1 MKKHL
6 LLLVF
11 ALLPMFTMADEGGS
25 CGKDVSYSFETATGT
40 LTIQGTGEMRNYN
53 FTLTPWRSYRS
64 DILVVII
71 KDGVTNIGNSAF
83 FGCSALSFVSIPN
96 SVTTIGA
103 NAFFGCTSLP
113 YIEIPNGVTS
123 IGDRAFF
130 GCTNLTDVEIS
141 DNVTSIGNSAF
152 RDCAGLTSVT
162 IGSGVKKIGNY
173 AFSSGVNLS
182 SINVNMNIP
191 IEIDE
196 SVFEY
201 TGRNYSSD
209 IIYLAATL
217 NVPTGTKALYS
228 NVASWKNFMNIQEPE
243 PEPEPEPQPEP
254 SAINNVNGNATSSTY
269 YTVGG
274 AQLKNAQRGLNIVRM
289 SDGTTRKVMV
299 K

>member
-6 LLLVF
+6 LFLVF
-11 ALLPMFTMADEGGS
+11 ALLPMFTMADEGGT

-40 LTIQGTGEMRNYN
+40 LTIQGTGEMKNYN

-71 KDGVTNIGNSAF
+71 KDGVTSIGNSAF
-83 FGCSALSFVSIPN
+83 FDCSALSYVSIPN
-96 SVTTIGA
+96 SVTSIGA
-103 NAFFGCTSLP
+103 NAFLGCTSL
-113 YIEIPNGVTS
+113 T
-123 IGDRAFF
+123 A
-130 GCTNLTDVEIS
+130 VEIS

-152 RDCAGLTSVT
+152 RDCTGLTSVT

-201 TGRNYSSD
+201 TGGNYSSD

-228 NVASWKNFMNIQEPE
+228 NVASWKNFMNIQE

>member
-11 ALLPMFTMADEGGS
+11 ALLPMFTMADEGGT

-40 LTIQGTGEMRNYN
+40 LTIQGTGDMKNYN

-71 KDGVTNIGNSAF
+71 KDGVTSIGNYAF
-83 FGCSALSFVSIPN
+83 FDCSALSYVSIPN
-96 SVTTIGA
+96 SVTSIGA
-103 NAFFGCTSLP
+103 NAFLGCTSL
-113 YIEIPNGVTS
+113 T
-123 IGDRAFF
+123 A
-130 GCTNLTDVEIS
+130 VEIS

-152 RDCAGLTSVT
+152 RDCTGLTSVT

-201 TGRNYSSD
+201 TGGNYSSD

-217 NVPTGTKALYS
+217 NVPAGTKALYS
-228 NVASWKNFMNIQEPE
+228 NVASWKNFMNIQE

-289 SDGTTRKVMV
+289 SNGTTRKVMV

>member
-40 LTIQGTGEMRNYN
+40 LTIQGTGDMKNYN

-83 FGCSALSFVSIPN
+83 FDCSALSFVSIPN
-96 SVTTIGA
+96 SVTSIGA
-103 NAFFGCTSLP
+103 NAFLGCT
-113 YIEIPNGVTS
+113 G
-123 IGDRAFF
+123 
-130 GCTNLTDVEIS
+130 LTAVEIS

-152 RDCAGLTSVT
+152 RDCTGLTSVT

-201 TGRNYSSD
+201 TGGNYSSN

-243 PEPEPEPQPEP
+243 PEP
-254 SAINNVNGNATSSTY
+254 SAINNVNGNTTSSTY

>member
-6 LLLVF
+6 LFLVF
-11 ALLPMFTMADEGGS
+11 ALLPMFTMADEGGT

-71 KDGVTNIGNSAF
+71 KDGVTSIGNSAF
-83 FGCSALSFVSIPN
+83 FDCSALSYVSIPN
-96 SVTTIGA
+96 SVTSIGA
-103 NAFFGCTSLP
+103 NAFLGCTSL
-113 YIEIPNGVTS
+113 T
-123 IGDRAFF
+123 A
-130 GCTNLTDVEIS
+130 VEIS

-152 RDCAGLTSVT
+152 RDCTELTSVT

-201 TGRNYSSD
+201 TGGNYSSD

-228 NVASWKNFMNIQEPE
+228 NVASWKNFMNIQE

>member
-6 LLLVF
+6 LFMVF
-11 ALLPMFTMADEGGS
+11 ALLPMFTMADEGGT

-40 LTIQGTGEMRNYN
+40 LTIQGTGEMKNYN

-71 KDGVTNIGNSAF
+71 KDGVTNVGNSAF
-83 FGCSALSFVSIPN
+83 FDCSALSFVSIPN
-96 SVTTIGA
+96 SVTSIGA
-103 NAFFGCTSLP
+103 NAFLGCT
-113 YIEIPNGVTS
+113 G
-123 IGDRAFF
+123 
-130 GCTNLTDVEIS
+130 LTAVEIS

-152 RDCAGLTSVT
+152 RDCTGLTSVT

-201 TGRNYSSD
+201 TGGNYSSD

>member
-11 ALLPMFTMADEGGS
+11 ALLPMFTMADEGGT

-40 LTIQGTGEMRNYN
+40 LTIQGTGEMKNYN

-71 KDGVTNIGNSAF
+71 KDGVTSIGNYAF
-83 FGCSALSFVSIPN
+83 FDCSALSFVSIPN
-96 SVTTIGA
+96 SVTSIGA
-103 NAFFGCTSLP
+103 NAFLGCTSLTA
-113 YIEIPNGVTS
+113 I
-123 IGDRAFF
+123 
-130 GCTNLTDVEIS
+130 EIS

-152 RDCAGLTSVT
+152 RDCTGLTSVT

-201 TGRNYSSD
+201 TGGNYSSD

-217 NVPTGTKALYS
+217 NVPAGTKALYS
-228 NVASWKNFMNIQEPE
+228 NVASWKNFMNIQE

>member
-6 LLLVF
+6 LFMVF
-11 ALLPMFTMADEGGS
+11 ALLPMFTMADEGGT

-40 LTIQGTGEMRNYN
+40 LTIQGTGEMKNYN

-71 KDGVTNIGNSAF
+71 KDGVTNVGNSAF
-83 FGCSALSFVSIPN
+83 FDCSALSFVSIPN
-96 SVTTIGA
+96 SVTSIGA
-103 NAFFGCTSLP
+103 NAFLGCTS
-113 YIEIPNGVTS
+113 
-123 IGDRAFF
+123 
-130 GCTNLTDVEIS
+130 LTDVEIS
-141 DNVTSIGNSAF
+141 DNVISIGNSAF
-152 RDCAGLTSVT
+152 RDCTGLTSVT

-201 TGRNYSSD
+201 TGGNYSSD

-217 NVPTGTKALYS
+217 NVPAGTKALYS

>member
-40 LTIQGTGEMRNYN
+40 LTIQGTGEMKNYN

-71 KDGVTNIGNSAF
+71 KDGVTSIGNYAF
-83 FGCSALSFVSIPN
+83 FDCSALSFVSIPN
-96 SVTTIGA
+96 SVTSIGA
-103 NAFFGCTSLP
+103 NAFLGCTSL
-113 YIEIPNGVTS
+113 T
-123 IGDRAFF
+123 A
-130 GCTNLTDVEIS
+130 VEIS

-152 RDCAGLTSVT
+152 RDCTGLTSVT

-173 AFSSGVNLS
+173 AFSCG
-182 SINVNMNIP
+182 
-191 IEIDE
+191 
-196 SVFEY
+196 
-201 TGRNYSSD
+201 D

-217 NVPTGTKALYS
+217 NVPAGTKALYS

-254 SAINNVNGNATSSTY
+254 SAINNVNGNATSSIY

>member
-25 CGKDVSYSFETATGT
+25 CGKDVSYTFETATGT
-40 LTIQGTGEMRNYN
+40 LTIQGTGDMKNYN
-53 FTLTPWRSYRS
+53 LTLTPWRSYRS

-71 KDGVTNIGNSAF
+71 KDGVTSIGNYAF
-83 FGCSALSFVSIPN
+83 FDCSALSFVSIPN
-96 SVTTIGA
+96 SVTSIGA
-103 NAFFGCTSLP
+103 NAFLGCTSLTA
-113 YIEIPNGVTS
+113 I
-123 IGDRAFF
+123 
-130 GCTNLTDVEIS
+130 EIS

-152 RDCAGLTSVT
+152 RDCTGLTSVT
-162 IGSGVKKIGNY
+162 IGSGVKKIGNF
-173 AFSSGVNLS
+173 AFSCGVNLS

-201 TGRNYSSD
+201 TGGNYSSD

-217 NVPTGTKALYS
+217 NVPAGTKALYS

-243 PEPEPEPQPEP
+243 PEPQPEPEPEP

>member
-25 CGKDVSYSFETATGT
+25 CGKDVSYTFETATGT
-40 LTIQGTGEMRNYN
+40 LTIQGTGDMKNYN
-53 FTLTPWRSYRS
+53 FSLTPWRSYRS

-71 KDGVTNIGNSAF
+71 KDGVTSIGNYAF
-83 FGCSALSFVSIPN
+83 FDCSALSFVSIPN
-96 SVTTIGA
+96 SVTSIGA
-103 NAFFGCTSLP
+103 NAFLGCTSL
-113 YIEIPNGVTS
+113 T
-123 IGDRAFF
+123 A
-130 GCTNLTDVEIS
+130 VEIS

-152 RDCAGLTSVT
+152 RDCTGITSVT
-162 IGSGVKKIGNY
+162 IGSGVKKIGNF
-173 AFSSGVNLS
+173 AFSCGVNLS

-201 TGRNYSSD
+201 TGGNYSSD

-217 NVPTGTKALYS
+217 NVPAGTKALYS

-243 PEPEPEPQPEP
+243 PEPQPEPEPEP

>member
-40 LTIQGTGEMRNYN
+40 LTIQGTGEMKNYN

-71 KDGVTNIGNSAF
+71 KDGVTSIGNYAF
-83 FGCSALSFVSIPN
+83 FDCSALSFVSIPN
-96 SVTTIGA
+96 SVTSIGA
-103 NAFFGCTSLP
+103 NAFLGCTSL
-113 YIEIPNGVTS
+113 T
-123 IGDRAFF
+123 A
-130 GCTNLTDVEIS
+130 VEIS

-152 RDCAGLTSVT
+152 RDCTGLTSVT

-173 AFSSGVNLS
+173 AFSCGINLS

-201 TGRNYSSD
+201 TGGNYSSD

-217 NVPTGTKALYS
+217 NVPAGTKALYS

-254 SAINNVNGNATSSTY
+254 SAINNVNGNATSSIY

>member
-6 LLLVF
+6 LFLVF
-11 ALLPMFTMADEGGS
+11 ALLPMFTMADEGGT

-40 LTIQGTGEMRNYN
+40 LTIQGTGDMKNYN

-71 KDGVTNIGNSAF
+71 KDGVTNVGNSAF
-83 FGCSALSFVSIPN
+83 FDCSALSFVSIPN
-96 SVTTIGA
+96 SVT
-103 NAFFGCTSLP
+103 
-113 YIEIPNGVTS
+113 S

-130 GCTNLTDVEIS
+130 GCTSLADVEIS

-152 RDCAGLTSVT
+152 RDCTGLTSVT

-201 TGRNYSSD
+201 TGGNYSSN

>member
-25 CGKDVSYSFETATGT
+25 CGKDVSYTFETATGT
-40 LTIQGTGEMRNYN
+40 LTIQGTGDMKNYN
-53 FTLTPWRSYRS
+53 LTLTPWRSYRS

-71 KDGVTNIGNSAF
+71 KDGVTSIGNYAF
-83 FGCSALSFVSIPN
+83 FDCSALSFVSIPN
-96 SVTTIGA
+96 SVTSIGA
-103 NAFFGCTSLP
+103 NAFLGCTSLTA
-113 YIEIPNGVTS
+113 I
-123 IGDRAFF
+123 
-130 GCTNLTDVEIS
+130 EIS

-152 RDCAGLTSVT
+152 RDCTGLTSVT
-162 IGSGVKKIGNY
+162 IGSGVKKIGNF
-173 AFSSGVNLS
+173 AFSCGVNLS

-201 TGRNYSSD
+201 TGGNYSSD

-217 NVPTGTKALYS
+217 NVPAGTKALYS
-228 NVASWKNFMNIQEPE
+228 NVASWKNFMNIQE

>member
-11 ALLPMFTMADEGGS
+11 ALLPMFTMADEGGT

-40 LTIQGTGEMRNYN
+40 LTIQGTGEMKNYN

-71 KDGVTNIGNSAF
+71 KDGVTSIGNYAF
-83 FGCSALSFVSIPN
+83 FDCSALSYVSIPN
-96 SVTTIGA
+96 SVTSIGA
-103 NAFFGCTSLP
+103 NAFLGCTSLTA
-113 YIEIPNGVTS
+113 V
-123 IGDRAFF
+123 D
-130 GCTNLTDVEIS
+130 IS

-152 RDCAGLTSVT
+152 RDCTGLTSVT

-201 TGRNYSSD
+201 TGSNYSSD

-217 NVPTGTKALYS
+217 NVPAGTKALYS

-243 PEPEPEPQPEP
+243 PEPQPEPQPEP

>member
-40 LTIQGTGEMRNYN
+40 LTIQGTGEMKNYN

-71 KDGVTNIGNSAF
+71 KDGVTSIGNSAF
-83 FGCSALSFVSIPN
+83 FDCSALSYVSIPN
-96 SVTTIGA
+96 S
-103 NAFFGCTSLP
+103 
-113 YIEIPNGVTS
+113 VTS

-152 RDCAGLTSVT
+152 RDCTGLTSVT

-173 AFSSGVNLS
+173 AFSCGVNLS

-201 TGRNYSSD
+201 TGSNYSSD

-217 NVPTGTKALYS
+217 NVPAGTKALYS

>member
-40 LTIQGTGEMRNYN
+40 LTIQGTGDMKNYN

-83 FGCSALSFVSIPN
+83 FDCSALSFVSIPN

-103 NAFFGCTSLP
+103 NAFYGCTSLP
-113 YIEIPNGVTS
+113 YIEIPNSVTS

-130 GCTNLTDVEIS
+130 GCTSLTDVEIS

-152 RDCAGLTSVT
+152 RDCTGLTSVT

-173 AFSSGVNLS
+173 AKLTSQ
-182 SINVNMNIP
+182 
-191 IEIDE
+191 
-196 SVFEY
+196 
-201 TGRNYSSD
+201 YS
-209 IIYLAATL
+209 
-217 NVPTGTKALYS
+217 
-228 NVASWKNFMNIQEPE
+228 NIQEE
-243 PEPEPEPQPEP
+243 TTA
-254 SAINNVNGNATSSTY
+254 AISSTW
-269 YTVGG
+269 
-274 AQLKNAQRGLNIVRM
+274 QRHLTCQQVPKLSTAMLQAGRI
-289 SDGTTRKVMV
+289 S
-299 K
+299 

>member
-40 LTIQGTGEMRNYN
+40 LTIQGTGEMKNYN

-71 KDGVTNIGNSAF
+71 KDGVTSIGNYAF
-83 FGCSALSFVSIPN
+83 FDCSALSFVSIPN
-96 SVTTIGA
+96 SVTSIGA
-103 NAFFGCTSLP
+103 NAFLGCTSL
-113 YIEIPNGVTS
+113 T
-123 IGDRAFF
+123 A
-130 GCTNLTDVEIS
+130 VEIS

-152 RDCAGLTSVT
+152 RDCTGLTSVT

-173 AFSSGVNLS
+173 AFSCGINLS

-201 TGRNYSSD
+201 TGSNYSSD

-217 NVPTGTKALYS
+217 NVPAGTKALYS
-228 NVASWKNFMNIQEPE
+228 NVASWKNFMNIQE

>member
-11 ALLPMFTMADEGGS
+11 ALLPMFTMADEGGT

-40 LTIQGTGEMRNYN
+40 LTIQGTGDMKNYN

-71 KDGVTNIGNSAF
+71 KDGVTSIGNYAF
-83 FGCSALSFVSIPN
+83 FDCSALSFVSIPN
-96 SVTTIGA
+96 SVTSIGA
-103 NAFFGCTSLP
+103 NAFLGCTSLTA
-113 YIEIPNGVTS
+113 V
-123 IGDRAFF
+123 D
-130 GCTNLTDVEIS
+130 IS

-152 RDCAGLTSVT
+152 RDCTGLTSVT
-162 IGSGVKKIGNY
+162 IGSGVKKIGNF
-173 AFSSGVNLS
+173 AFSCGVNLS

-201 TGRNYSSD
+201 TGGNYSSD

-217 NVPTGTKALYS
+217 NVPAGTKALYS

-243 PEPEPEPQPEP
+243 PEPEPQPEPEPEP

>member
-40 LTIQGTGEMRNYN
+40 LTIQGTGDMKNYN

-83 FGCSALSFVSIPN
+83 FDCSALSFVSIPN
-96 SVTTIGA
+96 SVTSIGA
-103 NAFFGCTSLP
+103 NAFLGCT
-113 YIEIPNGVTS
+113 G
-123 IGDRAFF
+123 
-130 GCTNLTDVEIS
+130 LTAVEIS

-152 RDCAGLTSVT
+152 RDCTGLTSVT

-201 TGRNYSSD
+201 TGGNYSSN

>member
-25 CGKDVSYSFETATGT
+25 CGKDVSYTFETATGT
-40 LTIQGTGEMRNYN
+40 LTIQGTGDMKNYN
-53 FTLTPWRSYRS
+53 FSLTPWRSYRS

-71 KDGVTNIGNSAF
+71 KDGVTSIGNYAF
-83 FGCSALSFVSIPN
+83 FDCSALSYVSIPN
-96 SVTTIGA
+96 SVTSIGA
-103 NAFFGCTSLP
+103 NAFLGCTSL
-113 YIEIPNGVTS
+113 T
-123 IGDRAFF
+123 A
-130 GCTNLTDVEIS
+130 VEIS

-152 RDCAGLTSVT
+152 RDCTGLTSVT

-201 TGRNYSSD
+201 TGGNYSSD

-217 NVPTGTKALYS
+217 NVPAGTKALYS

-243 PEPEPEPQPEP
+243 PEPQPEPQPEP

>member
-25 CGKDVSYSFETATGT
+25 CGKDVSYTFETATGT
-40 LTIQGTGEMRNYN
+40 LTIQGTGDMKNYN

-71 KDGVTNIGNSAF
+71 KDGVTSIGNYAF
-83 FGCSALSFVSIPN
+83 FDCSALSYVSIPN
-96 SVTTIGA
+96 SVTSIGA
-103 NAFFGCTSLP
+103 NAFLGCTSL
-113 YIEIPNGVTS
+113 T
-123 IGDRAFF
+123 A
-130 GCTNLTDVEIS
+130 VEIS

-152 RDCAGLTSVT
+152 RDCTGLTSVT
-162 IGSGVKKIGNY
+162 IGSGVKKIGNF

-201 TGRNYSSD
+201 TGGNYSSD

-217 NVPTGTKALYS
+217 NVPAGTKALYS

-243 PEPEPEPQPEP
+243 PEPQPEPQPEP

-289 SDGTTRKVMV
+289 SNGTTRKVMV

>member
-6 LLLVF
+6 LFLVF
-11 ALLPMFTMADEGGS
+11 ALLPMFTMADEGGT

-40 LTIQGTGEMRNYN
+40 LTIQGTGEMKNYN

-64 DILVVII
+64 DILMVII
-71 KDGVTNIGNSAF
+71 KDGVTSIGNYAF
-83 FGCSALSFVSIPN
+83 FDCSALSFVSIPN
-96 SVTTIGA
+96 SVTSIGA
-103 NAFFGCTSLP
+103 NAFLGCTSL
-113 YIEIPNGVTS
+113 T
-123 IGDRAFF
+123 A
-130 GCTNLTDVEIS
+130 VEIS

-152 RDCAGLTSVT
+152 RDCTGLTSVT
-162 IGSGVKKIGNY
+162 IGSGVKKIGNF
-173 AFSSGVNLS
+173 AFSCGVNLS

-201 TGRNYSSD
+201 TGGNYSSD

-228 NVASWKNFMNIQEPE
+228 NVASWKNFMNIQ
-243 PEPEPEPQPEP
+243 EPEPEPQPEP

>member
-6 LLLVF
+6 LLMVF
-11 ALLPMFTMADEGGS
+11 ALLPMFTMADEGGT

-40 LTIQGTGEMRNYN
+40 LTIQGTGEMKNYN
-53 FTLTPWRSYRS
+53 FSLTPWRSYRS

-71 KDGVTNIGNSAF
+71 KDGVTS
-83 FGCSALSFVSIPN
+83 
-96 SVTTIGA
+96 IGA
-103 NAFFGCTSLP
+103 NAFL
-113 YIEIPNGVTS
+113 
-123 IGDRAFF
+123 

-141 DNVTSIGNSAF
+141 DNVTSIGNSTF
-152 RDCAGLTSVT
+152 RDCTGLTSVT

-201 TGRNYSSD
+201 TGSNYSSD

-217 NVPTGTKALYS
+217 NVPAGTKALYS

>member
-25 CGKDVSYSFETATGT
+25 CGKDVSYTFETATGT
-40 LTIQGTGEMRNYN
+40 LTIQGTGDMKNYN
-53 FTLTPWRSYRS
+53 LTLTPWRSYRS

-71 KDGVTNIGNSAF
+71 KDGVTSIGNYAF
-83 FGCSALSFVSIPN
+83 FDCSALSFVSIPN
-96 SVTTIGA
+96 SVTSIGA
-103 NAFFGCTSLP
+103 NAFLGCT
-113 YIEIPNGVTS
+113 G
-123 IGDRAFF
+123 
-130 GCTNLTDVEIS
+130 LTAVEIS

-152 RDCAGLTSVT
+152 RDCTGLTSVT

-173 AFSSGVNLS
+173 AFSCGINLS

-201 TGRNYSSD
+201 TGGNYSSD